1 MLIADGDLLKLLD
14 THPEK
19 GLRKLMDAYMGLVYT
34 IVQSKLTGGP
44 REDIEECASDVFF
57 EVYRGRASIDLNKG
71 SLKAYL
77 AVVAKRRAID
87 RFRSYKP
94 AETHAV
100 SLENLYHEPASEKE
114 SYNGTRDAL
123 INEINALGEPD
134 REIFIRKYYL
144 GQSTRTIAEALR
156 LKENT
161 VDKRVSR
168 GLLKLR
174 ESLGR
179 SL

>member
-1 MLIADGDLLKLLD
+1 MIADRELLALLD
-14 THPEK
+14 RHPEK
-19 GLRKLMDAYMGLVYT
+19 GLRKLMDAYSGLVYA
-34 IVQSKLTGGP
+34 IVNSKLAGVCA
-44 REDIEECASDVFF
+44 REDVEECASDVIF
-57 EVYRGRASIDLNKG
+57 EVYRSRASIDLNKG

-87 RFRSYKP
+87 RFRRHKP
-94 AETHAV
+94 GDGQAA
-100 SLENLYHEPASEKE
+100 SLESLTGEPAASGEAANE
-114 SYNGTRDAL
+114 RRDAL
-123 INEINALGEPD
+123 LSEINAMGEPD

-156 LKENT
+156 LKDNT

-174 ESLGR
+174 ESLGGG
-179 SL
+179 L